1 VSETVADE
9 LAEQVVDAIN
19 DLSGAHADHRAA
31 HARGTLC
38 AGRFTATPDAARL
51 TRAAHMQGD
60 PVRATVRFSNGGGD
74 PGVPDYATEG
84 RGMAVKLY
92 LADGGRTDM
101 VALSLPVFFARTPE
115 DFLDFTRAR
124 KPDPETGQPDAQRIG
139 AWFAA
144 HPEAGPAIQAALT
157 APPPASYATCV
168 YSGIHSFRWVDAA
181 GEGRFVRFRWE
192 PEAGVE
198 SLSADDARALGATYL
213 QEEIQARVAASGAAF
228 ELVVTLAEPED
239 PIDDPTAAWPAEREQ
254 AVVGRL
260 ELTGPEEE
268 RERDGDVLVFDPTR
282 VVDGIELSDD
292 PILRFRRRAYAVS
305 VERRSG
311 MKLSA

>member
-1 VSETVADE
+1 MPVPDD

-19 DLSGAHADHRAA
+19 DVSGAHADHRAA

-38 AGRFTATPDAARL
+38 SGRFTAARDAARL

-74 PGVPDYATEG
+74 PGIPDYATEG

-101 VALSLPVFFARTPE
+101 VALSLPLFFARTPD
-115 DFLDFTRAR
+115 DFLEFTRAR
-124 KPDPETGQPDAQRIG
+124 KPDPETGQPDAERIG

-144 HPEAGPAIQAALT
+144 HPEAGPAIQAAVT
-157 APPPASYATCV
+157 APPPASYATCA
-168 YSGIHSFRWVDAA
+168 YNGIHSFRWVSAA
-181 GEGRFVRFRWE
+181 GDGRFVRFRWE

-198 SLSADDARALGATYL
+198 ALSADDARALGATYL
-213 QEEIQARVAASGAAF
+213 QEEIQARAAAGGAAF

-254 AVVGRL
+254 VVVGRL

-282 VVDGIELSDD
+282 VVDGIELSAD
-292 PILRFRRRAYAVS
+292 PILHFRRRAYAVS